1 MFSKL
6 FKLIFVSTSY
16 SPILMIW
23 WIVGIFSYEDK
34 EHKIQYRNFSELTFE
49 IIQNKIFLPISFI
62 VAISLL
68 LFILYLAN
76 TKLTRNTLEIK
87 SIKSSDFNSITI
99 LISYFL
105 PCVELYKKDL
115 IFIFFWFLILLLI
128 VFINKSTYFFNPL
141 VKLLGYR
148 YYEIA
153 TKKEVSFT
161 MISKRKIINPNDVNA
176 YSQLTDYVILDTT
189 KN

>member
-6 FKLIFVSTSY
+6 FKLIFVTTSY
-16 SPILMIW
+16 SPILIIW
-23 WIVGIFSYEDK
+23 WIVGIFSYEDTK
-34 EHKIQYRNFSELTFE
+34 HKIHYRNFSELTFE
-49 IIQNKIFLPISFI
+49 ILQNKIYLLIIFI
-62 VAISLL
+62 MAIGILF
-68 LFILYLAN
+68 FILSLAN
-76 TKLTRNTLEIK
+76 RKLTRNTLGVK

-105 PCVELYKKDL
+105 PCVELYKKDF
-115 IFIFFWFLILLLI
+115 IFIFFWFFILILI
-128 VFINKSTYFFNPL
+128 IFINKSTYFFNPL
-141 VKLLGYR
+141 IKLFGYR

>member
-6 FKLIFVSTSY
+6 FKLVFVSTSY
-16 SPILMIW
+16 SPILIVW
-23 WIVGIFSYEDK
+23 WIVGIFSYEDI

-49 IIQNKIFLPISFI
+49 ILQNKIFLLIIFIITISI
-62 VAISLL
+62 L
-68 LFILYLAN
+68 LFTMYLAN
-76 TKLTRNTLEIK
+76 NNLTRNTLEVK
-87 SIKSSDFNSITI
+87 SIKSSDFNSTTI
-99 LISYFL
+99 LTSYFL
-105 PCVELYKKDL
+105 PCIELYKKDL
-115 IFIFFWFLILLLI
+115 IFIFFWFFILILI
-128 VFINKSTYFFNPL
+128 IFINKSTYFFNPL
-141 VKLLGYR
+141 IKLLDYR